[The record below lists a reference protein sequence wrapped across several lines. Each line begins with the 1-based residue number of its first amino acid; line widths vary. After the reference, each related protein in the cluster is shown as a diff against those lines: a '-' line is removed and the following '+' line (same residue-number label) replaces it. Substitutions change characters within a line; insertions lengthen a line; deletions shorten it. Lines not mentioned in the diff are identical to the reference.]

1 MNDQSGHHVS
11 LEKVATAESYLL
23 RKPIPSREV
32 LMRIRRN
39 PPLIGGLMKYYL
51 WDIKLAIAI
60 KVVPRKVTFVLEK
73 RMKVTFLL

>member
-1 MNDQSGHHVS
+1 
-11 LEKVATAESYLL
+11 
-23 RKPIPSREV
+23 
-32 LMRIRRN
+32 
-39 PPLIGGLMKYYL
+39 MKYYL